1 MENDMKSREVRMQ
14 RAIEEI
20 DRYKSMVEE
29 MKSLEKD
36 RRYVNREDHLKVVQE
51 KTKLEKQKNELL
63 SVFKKQSKLVDVLKR
78 QKVVSGR
85 RATHACAI
93 PHTRTHAH

>member
-1 MENDMKSREVRMQ
+1 MQSREVRMQ

-36 RRYVNREDHLKVVQE
+36 
-51 KTKLEKQKNELL
+51 
-63 SVFKKQSKLVDVLKR
+63 KR
-78 QKVVSGR
+78 
-85 RATHACAI
+85 
-93 PHTRTHAH
+93 

>member
-1 MENDMKSREVRMQ
+1 MKQLKASQAKLEKENRAMRATLNKYQRNNEKIGAELTEKEKLLEEATRHGDKASRDKVKMENDMRSREVRMQ

-36 RRYVNREDHLKVVQE
+36 RR
-51 KTKLEKQKNELL
+51 
-63 SVFKKQSKLVDVLKR
+63 
-78 QKVVSGR
+78 
-85 RATHACAI
+85 
-93 PHTRTHAH
+93 